1 MIDTRSEGARR
12 VATLCL
18 ALGVLA
24 PAVAS
29 VPAGAQESSKVEVS
43 TQLGDAPG
51 APSLRADA
59 EGIRLTVEEA
69 VTIAL
74 ERNLGL
80 RVQRYDR
87 ERSRLGIEQA
97 MGVYDLGLTSSIY
110 ASENESPAASNL
122 DGADVQK
129 TNNRGFDFDLAQLLP
144 SGGIAS
150 LSWQNNR
157 FETNSQFSILNPS
170 FSSGL
175 DFTLEQPLLRGFGR
189 RTTEYSIEIAKN
201 SDQISRELF
210 TQQVIETV
218 RQVQSNYWL
227 LVGTRYA
234 LRVAEESLSLAEE
247 LHANN
252 KTRVD
257 VGTLAPLELVQSEAG
272 IASRQEEIIRARAAI
287 GDAED
292 ALRTLLNLPSGELWS
307 KPLIPESAEEVE
319 PESVDL
325 EAALASALE
334 NRSEIAA
341 QQMAIQGL
349 QIDSTFYRQ
358 ETKPRLDLRATY
370 GFNGVG
376 GDVLIRDQDGN
387 VVDVIGGGWD
397 DALKQI
403 TDTDFPGWTVGL
415 QFTYPIQN
423 RQAKARA
430 AIADVQLDRGRLDL
444 ENLEQQI
451 STEVRTTV
459 RALNTTRQQIE
470 SARVSVKLEE
480 RNLDAERKKYEN
492 GLSTS
497 FQILQVQED
506 LTSARYRLVAAATSY
521 RRAQVDYQRA
531 IGQLLGRAG
540 IRVTD

>member
-12 VATLCL
+12 AAALCL
-18 ALGVLA
+18 TLGVLTSTA
-24 PAVAS
+24 AV
-29 VPAGAQESSKVEVS
+29 VPADAQESSGIEVS
-43 TQLGDAPG
+43 AQLGEAPG
-51 APSLRADA
+51 APSLRVDS

-69 VTIAL
+69 VAIAL

-97 MGVYDLGLTSSIY
+97 VGVYDLGLTSSIY
-110 ASENESPAASNL
+110 ASENQSPAASNL
-122 DGADVQK
+122 DGADVQETK
-129 TNNRGFDFDLAQLLP
+129 NRGFDFGLSQLLP
-144 SGGIAS
+144 SGGVGS
-150 LSWQNNR
+150 LSWRNNR

-170 FSSGL
+170 FSSTL

-189 RTTEYSIEIAKN
+189 RSTEYSIEIAKN

-210 TQQVIETV
+210 AQQVIETV

-234 LRVAEESLSLAEE
+234 LRVAEESLALAEE

-272 IASRQEEIIRARAAI
+272 IASRQEDIIRARAAI

-292 ALRTLLNLPSGELWS
+292 ALRTLLNVPSGTLWS
-307 KPLIPESAEEVE
+307 TPLIPESAEEVT
-319 PESVDL
+319 PEQIDL
-325 EAALASALE
+325 EAALASALG
-334 NRSEIAA
+334 NRSELAA
-341 QQMAIQGL
+341 QRVAIQGL
-349 QIDSTFYRQ
+349 EIDTAFYRQ

-370 GFNGVG
+370 GWNGVG

-387 VVDVIGGGWD
+387 VIDMIGGGWD
-397 DALKQI
+397 DALQQI

-451 STEVRTTV
+451 ATEVRTTV
-459 RALNTTRQQIE
+459 RALDTARQQIE

-506 LTSARYRLVAAATSY
+506 LTSARYRLVSAATSY
-521 RRAQVDYQRA
+521 RRALVDYQRA
-531 IGQLLGRAG
+531 IGQLLDRAG
-540 IRVTD
+540 IRVAD

>member
-12 VATLCL
+12 VVALCL
-18 ALGVLA
+18 VLGAFA
-24 PAVAS
+24 PIAAVA
-29 VPAGAQESSKVEVS
+29 PAGAESGSGIEVS
-43 TQLGDAPG
+43 AQLGEAPG
-51 APSLRADA
+51 APSLRVDG

-69 VTIAL
+69 VAIAV

-87 ERSRLGIEQA
+87 QRSRLGIEQA
-97 MGVYDLGLTSSIY
+97 MGVYDLGLTTSIY

-129 TNNRGFDFDLAQLLP
+129 TKNRGLNFGLSQLLP
-144 SGGIAS
+144 SGGVGSVA
-150 LSWQNNR
+150 WDNNR

-189 RTTEYSIEIAKN
+189 HSTEYTIEIARN

-210 TQQVIETV
+210 VQQVIETV
-218 RQVQSNYWL
+218 RQVESNYWL

-252 KTRVD
+252 KTRVE

-272 IASRQEEIIRARAAI
+272 IASRQEDIIRARASI

-292 ALRTLLNLPSGELWS
+292 ALRTLLNLPPGELWS
-307 KPLIPESAEEVE
+307 KTLIPESEEQVE
-319 PESVDL
+319 PQKFDVD
-325 EAALASALE
+325 ASIASALA
-334 NRSEIAA
+334 NRSEIAV
-341 QQMAIQGL
+341 QQVSIQGL
-349 QIDSTFYRQ
+349 EIDRAFYRQ

-376 GDVLIRDQDGN
+376 GDVVIRDQDGN
-387 VVDVIGGGWD
+387 VVDMISGGWN
-397 DALKQI
+397 DALQQI

-415 QFTYPIQN
+415 QFTYPLQN

-430 AIADVQLDRGRLDL
+430 AIAEVELDRGHLDL
-444 ENLEQQI
+444 ENLQQQI
-451 STEVRTTV
+451 STEVRTAV
-459 RALNTTRQQIE
+459 RALDTARQQIE

-506 LTSARYRLVAAATSY
+506 LTAARYRLVSAATGY
-521 RRAQVDYQRA
+521 RRALVDYQRA
-531 IGQLLGRAG
+531 IGELLNQAA
-540 IRVTD
+540 IRVAD